1 MSLKSAKAIWDYL
14 KAEYEGDDPIKG
26 MQVLNLIRD
35 FELQKM
41 KDSETIKEYSE
52 RLLNIANRVRLL
64 GSEFKDSRI
73 VENFL
78 VTVPERFEATI
89 TTLENTKDLSNIT
102 LVELLN
108 SLQAQEQRRVMREE
122 GFVEEALQAK
132 HEDGG
137 RNKKKKNKKNQ
148 KANGEGAI
156 ATIARAKQEVR
167 RESILLTKGTEVFV
181 DNQAAIAIS
190 YNPVFHGKTKHFNI
204 KLFVLREIYKF
215 QLAQFGKARWHRTS
229 ELVEAQIYHGKLSK
243 VHEPRKDLTFQVE
256 TGKSQSSDLGQI
268 ANPIE

>member
-1 MSLKSAKAIWDYL
+1 MGLSQS
-14 KAEYEGDDPIKG
+14 KAEYEGDDRIKG

-73 VENFL
+73 VEKFL

-137 RNKKKKNKKNQ
+137 RNKKKKNKKN
-148 KANGEGAI
+148 ANGEGAI
-156 ATIARAKQEVR
+156 SNNSKSKAGSSKGKYPPWSSSKLINEFKLDMNDWGGSLDDMKSTSGYCFSLGSGIFSWCSKKQDIVTQSTAEAEFMAAKQQKS
-167 RESILLTKGTEVFV
+167 SIVAEE
-181 DNQAAIAIS
+181 N
-190 YNPVFHGKTKHFNI
+190 
-204 KLFVLREIYKF
+204 
-215 QLAQFGKARWHRTS
+215 
-229 ELVEAQIYHGKLSK
+229 
-243 VHEPRKDLTFQVE
+243 
-256 TGKSQSSDLGQI
+256 LG
-268 ANPIE
+268 